1 MKLLVTGGAGFIGS
15 NFARRVLDGS
25 LSGFSHLTV
34 LDKLTYA
41 GSQNSIS
48 TNGDGFEFIKGDI
61 CDSDLVNKLVLN
73 HDVVVNF
80 AAETHVDRSIV
91 SSENFIQ
98 SNIKGVHTLLEAIK
112 VSSDCSLI
120 QISTDEVYGSTDIG
134 SFVEESPILPN
145 SPYSASKAS
154 ADLLCR
160 AYATTYNLDIKV
172 TRCSNNYGPFQ
183 NPEKLIPLFITNI
196 LEGKKLPLYG
206 SGKNVRDWI
215 HVDDHCRAIHAVVER
230 GVPGHIYNIGGGFEI
245 TNLDLTKMILTH
257 MGKKE
262 EFIQYVEDRKGH
274 DFRYSV
280 DWNKISSDL
289 GYSPKVKFETGIT
302 ETIQWYQDNRS
313 WWQNLKFA

>member
-183 NPEKLIPLFITNI
+183 NPEKLIPLFVTNI
-196 LEGKKLPLYG
+196 LEEKKLPLYG
-206 SGKNVRDWI
+206 SGNNVRDWI
-215 HVDDHCRAIHAVVER
+215 HVDDHCRAIHAVIEK
-230 GVPGHIYNIGGGFEI
+230 GVPGDVYNIGGGFEI

-257 MGKKE
+257 MRKNE

-302 ETIQWYQDNRS
+302 ETIQWYQENRS
-313 WWQNLKFA
+313 WWENLKFA

>member
-48 TNGDGFEFIKGDI
+48 INGDGFEFIKGDI
-61 CDSDLVNKLVLN
+61 CDSDLVNRLVLN

-80 AAETHVDRSIV
+80 AAETHVDRSIL

-183 NPEKLIPLFITNI
+183 NPEKLIPLFVTNI

-206 SGKNVRDWI
+206 SGNNVRDWI
-215 HVDDHCRAIHAVVER
+215 HVDDHCRAIHAVIER
-230 GVPGHIYNIGGGFEI
+230 GVPGDVYNIGGGFEI

-257 MGKKE
+257 MGKNE

-313 WWQNLKFA
+313 WWENLKFA

>member
-112 VSSDCSLI
+112 VSPDCSLI

-183 NPEKLIPLFITNI
+183 NPEKLIPLFVTNI

-206 SGKNVRDWI
+206 SGNNVRDWI
-215 HVDDHCRAIHAVVER
+215 HVDDHCRAIHAVIER
-230 GVPGHIYNIGGGFEI
+230 GIPGDVYNIGGGFEI

-257 MGKKE
+257 MGKNV

-289 GYSPKVKFETGIT
+289 GYSPKVKFEAGIT

-313 WWQNLKFA
+313 WWENLKFA